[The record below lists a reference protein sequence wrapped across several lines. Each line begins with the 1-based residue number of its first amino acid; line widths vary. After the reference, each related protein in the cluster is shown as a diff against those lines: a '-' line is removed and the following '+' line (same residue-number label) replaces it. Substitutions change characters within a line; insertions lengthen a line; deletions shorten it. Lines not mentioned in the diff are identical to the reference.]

1 MSKVFLVIVFTMM
14 LIFAISCLATA
25 QTYSGSLTTTDGIS
39 GGIRGTG
46 TWWPMT
52 ISWQVYWDNDLWH
65 YRYELTSTGKD
76 ISHFIIEVS
85 PSFSSEDILNCSW
98 DYSYVEID
106 TFTDGQGNSNPNIP
120 GPIYGIKFDGYG
132 PDSEYWVIS
141 FDSRRAPVW
150 GDFYAKDGV
159 SQGVGVNAAWNEGF
173 LRDDPTAPPSNDTID
188 NHILRPDTV
197 TEIPEPS
204 GFLVAISC
212 LGSYAGMMR
221 LRRKKS

>member
-1 MSKVFLVIVFTMM
+1 
-14 LIFAISCLATA
+14 
-25 QTYSGSLTTTDGIS
+25 
-39 GGIRGTG
+39 
-46 TWWPMT
+46 MT

-221 LRRKKS
+221 LTWPQFVFKFQCEGRALIESDRQPAACRRPLARLSELSRGQIAER